1 MTIAIVLIPSDGSK
15 PLETHHVS
23 WDTKRNVNSAPFAS
37 KVHNR
42 ILSLLHN
49 DNDGEDNDG
58 DSDSDDGEYN
68 DLAAIDD
75 RVEVPLLRPL
85 RDSPGLYAYFCSGA
99 TATTM
104 PNIRAT
110 RLAMACGLM
119 SLRFGGNVVVARSN
133 ASGRPRWFDV
143 TTENIQAACGISP
156 DLRPN
161 IQNEIATVDC
171 IVLPENGEQLS
182 TIPQWIKN
190 AAEQNYH
197 DAAAVAR
204 MVDVMKSEEKYED
217 DSESDQSDDDDDD
230 DGSDNS
236 GDDDNGRDND
246 SDESNRERIP
256 VSNECSATKES
267 FTVTAKSPL
276 CLHCRRPTNNL
287 CEGCGGAYFCPQPR
301 NCITLGWSHSC
312 QCRTW
317 KSYVSHREQL
327 SVFEYLDPEWQS
339 PLVGREFQ
347 LSEEPY
353 KRFLTSRL
361 MINKRSMEPNDKGS
375 SDTSVDHKDDSCSP
389 SFSSWWRTETDG
401 WAGGESVSAQE
412 VDITVRRSYEE
423 GFAPIPSDQLP
434 PSQRVCYRDYERS
447 GLSEK
452 ANPKNAVGL
461 WRLSTW
467 EEYYRLRSIPAQSP
481 VALLCTFPLTI
492 YRAIVEYGEVPVT
505 VARMLQR
512 PLRIHVVGTEKELN
526 FLDLFQELGF
536 LLPED
541 LNVELVFVAREDMLP
556 KKVRTIKL
564 GNGGGSS
571 KGGNFLLKVE
581 MTSNL
586 TVGVVGGTYGQT
598 TNSGRPTT
606 TDCNT
611 STTATSLDPN
621 FDCGSGPPDMV
632 IAMNAGL
639 YAYESWRS
647 VVDYLYHHKGVVG
660 VFTDYNEYSGVH
672 CAGLGGSSSRE
683 SLCINPFRQ
692 PLAMPVYSMNLPQ
705 FSNGFF
711 YVFNAQELD

>member
-1 MTIAIVLIPSDGSK
+1 MKENDRTNMSIDIVLIPSDASK
-15 PLETHHVS
+15 PLETHRIS
-23 WDTKRNVNSAPFAS
+23 WDSKRNVNSAPFAS

-42 ILSLLHN
+42 ILSLLH
-49 DNDGEDNDG
+49 DG
-58 DSDSDDGEYN
+58 DDDEDSGVDSDDDDDDGEYN

-99 TATTM
+99 VATTM

-156 DLRPN
+156 DTRPN
-161 IQNEIATVDC
+161 IQNEIAIVDC
-171 IVLPENGEQLS
+171 IVPDNGERLP
-182 TIPQWIKN
+182 TIPLWIKN

-197 DAAAVAR
+197 DAAAIAR

-217 DSESDQSDDDDDD
+217 DSESDQSDHDDESDNGGDDDDD
-230 DGSDNS
+230 N
-236 GDDDNGRDND
+236 DND
-246 SDESNRERIP
+246 NDNDESNLETIP
-256 VSNECSATKES
+256 ATNKCSTVKEIL
-267 FTVTAKSPL
+267 TVTAKSPL
-276 CLHCRRPTNNL
+276 CLHCRRPTNYL
-287 CEGCGGAYFCPQPR
+287 CEGCRGAYFCPPPR
-301 NCITLGWSHSC
+301 DCITLGWSHSC

-317 KSYVSHREQL
+317 KAYVSRREEL
-327 SVFEYLDPEWQS
+327 SAFDYLDPEWQA

-353 KRFLTSRL
+353 KRFLMSRL
-361 MINKRSMEPNDKGS
+361 MINKRSMEPNDKG
-375 SDTSVDHKDDSCSP
+375 TGENMIDHKDDCSP

-401 WAGGESVSAQE
+401 WAGGESASAQE

-434 PSQRVCYRDYERS
+434 PSQRVCDRDYDRV

-452 ANPKNAVGL
+452 ENNKNAVGL

-541 LNVELVFVAREDMLP
+541 L
-556 KKVRTIKL
+556 KVSQSLT
-564 GNGGGSS
+564 S
-571 KGGNFLLKVE
+571 KRK
-581 MTSNL
+581 
-586 TVGVVGGTYGQT
+586 
-598 TNSGRPTT
+598 
-606 TDCNT
+606 
-611 STTATSLDPN
+611 
-621 FDCGSGPPDMV
+621 
-632 IAMNAGL
+632 
-639 YAYESWRS
+639 
-647 VVDYLYHHKGVVG
+647 
-660 VFTDYNEYSGVH
+660 
-672 CAGLGGSSSRE
+672 
-683 SLCINPFRQ
+683 
-692 PLAMPVYSMNLPQ
+692 
-705 FSNGFF
+705 
-711 YVFNAQELD
+711 